1 MTAPD
6 PMPPAAGSVKQTTTV
21 ETKVEQPNK
30 FSRRVEDGGLL
41 LCLVLFALWMAVAVM
56 RSAGYIV
63 GPCKNLG
70 GGFPWEFV
78 VSGATFALPKV
89 LGRATA
95 GRIWGTVAGR
105 GQPPPPDAP

>member
-1 MTAPD
+1 MTD
-6 PMPPAAGSVKQTTTV
+6 PTIPPAAGSVKQTTTV

-30 FSRRVEDGGLL
+30 FSRSVENGGLFM
-41 LCLVLFALWMAVAVM
+41 CAVMFFLWMLVAVL
-56 RSAGYIV
+56 RSAGWII
-63 GPCKNLG
+63 GPCKNLS

-95 GRIWGTVAGR
+95 GKIWGTVAGR
-105 GQPPPPDAP
+105 GQPPSSDAP